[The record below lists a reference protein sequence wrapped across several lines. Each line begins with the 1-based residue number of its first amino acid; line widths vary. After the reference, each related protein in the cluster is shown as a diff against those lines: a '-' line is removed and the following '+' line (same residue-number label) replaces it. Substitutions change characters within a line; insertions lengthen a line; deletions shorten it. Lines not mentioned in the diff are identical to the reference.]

1 MTLLGESFPNEQYQI
16 GSEQFR
22 QARRH
27 EDVWGSRDSS
37 THSFLSV
44 SWFIEFACDKK
55 TRNNVDVS
63 GYGLLGGSDT
73 ELTWPA

>member
-27 EDVWGSRDSS
+27 EDVWG
-37 THSFLSV
+37 
-44 SWFIEFACDKK
+44 ADK
-55 TRNNVDVS
+55 TPPIFFMFH
-63 GYGLLGGSDT
+63 GLLT
-73 ELTWPA
+73 LPVIKNQK

>member
-27 EDVWGSRDSS
+27 EDVWGSRDNS
-37 THSFLSV
+37 THSVHLFCGLLNLPV
-44 SWFIEFACDKK
+44 IKEP
-55 TRNNVDVS
+55 RNNVEVS
-63 GYGLLGGSDT
+63 GL
-73 ELTWPA
+73 A

>member
-27 EDVWGSRDSS
+27 EDVWGSRDIS
-37 THSFLSV
+37 TYSFLSV
-44 SWFIEFACDKK
+44 SWFIEFACNQKP
-55 TRNNVDVS
+55 RNNVEVVM
-63 GYGLLGGSDT
+63 T
-73 ELTWPA
+73 

>member
-16 GSEQFR
+16 VSEQFR

-37 THSFLSV
+37 IHSF
-44 SWFIEFACDKK
+44 FICFM
-55 TRNNVDVS
+55 V
-63 GYGLLGGSDT
+63 Y
-73 ELTWPA
+73 

>member
-27 EDVWGSRDSS
+27 GDVWGSRDSS
-37 THSFLSV
+37 TNSF
-44 SWFIEFACDKK
+44 FICFMVYWIC
-55 TRNNVDVS
+55 
-63 GYGLLGGSDT
+63 L
-73 ELTWPA
+73 

>member
-27 EDVWGSRDSS
+27 EDVWGAAERAPPILFCFMVYSI
-37 THSFLSV
+37 FL
-44 SWFIEFACDKK
+44 
-55 TRNNVDVS
+55 
-63 GYGLLGGSDT
+63 
-73 ELTWPA
+73 